1 MTSNT
6 FILSDGEEIPLIFEI
21 RRDARNI
28 TLRPKTTPKREI
40 HVSKPRWTPVFVAL
54 NFLEQKR
61 NWIEKFFK
69 NAPKKIKLQDGD
81 TIVIFGEKMIISQK
95 ELGGR
100 PEFFE
105 RRLRDKIKE
114 MFLARAKAI
123 IKEVPKEFRPIK
135 ITVRDTSS
143 RWGSCSTS
151 GTISLSWRLA
161 FAPPEIMRY
170 VIIHELAHIK
180 HMDHSPAFWAQV
192 SKLYGEGVGR
202 AKLWLSKNGA
212 ELYKYF

>member
-123 IKEVPKEFRPIK
+123 IKEVPKEFRPTR

>member
-1 MTSNT
+1 
-6 FILSDGEEIPLIFEI
+6 
-21 RRDARNI
+21 
-28 TLRPKTTPKREI
+28 
-40 HVSKPRWTPVFVAL
+40 
-54 NFLEQKR
+54 
-61 NWIEKFFK
+61 
-69 NAPKKIKLQDGD
+69 
-81 TIVIFGEKMIISQK
+81 
-95 ELGGR
+95 
-100 PEFFE
+100 
-105 RRLRDKIKE
+105 

-123 IKEVPKEFRPIK
+123 IKEVPKEFRPTK

-212 ELYKYF
+212 DLYKYF

>member
-69 NAPKKIKLQDGD
+69 NAPQKIKLQDGD
-81 TIVIFGEKMIISQK
+81 IIVIFGEKMIISQK

-123 IKEVPKEFRPIK
+123 IKEVPKEFRPTK

-212 ELYKYF
+212 DLYKYF